1 MFRLSV
7 KIMRSFL
14 CLICQNAAPSIHFAQ
29 NLPNLP
35 AFCSL
40 LLSTYF
46 PIFLLA
52 ESMHPYIFTCNI
64 QLAVITGGVLLII
77 TSHWYVLSSLEVLN
91 DEARL
96 VLMRFVVVGVL
107 SVKFIFHLFEVL
119 SHHYSILHVF
129 YW

>member
-1 MFRLSV
+1 
-7 KIMRSFL
+7 
-14 CLICQNAAPSIHFAQ
+14 
-29 NLPNLP
+29 
-35 AFCSL
+35 
-40 LLSTYF
+40 
-46 PIFLLA
+46 
-52 ESMHPYIFTCNI
+52 MHPYIFTCNI